1 MAFFGNSVENG
12 GHLRAF
18 LPTLSAFILLT
29 AMNSDPGLNA
39 SPLLKGVIFKS
50 TWYQERVKITVTQD

>member
-12 GHLRAF
+12 GHLRAV
-18 LPTLSAFILLT
+18 LLTLSAFILLIEL
-29 AMNSDPGLNA
+29 NSDPGLNS

-50 TWYQERVKITVTQD
+50 PDIKRGLKLQ

>member
-12 GHLRAF
+12 GHLRAV
-18 LPTLSAFILLT
+18 LPTLSAFIPLIEL
-29 AMNSDPGLNA
+29 NSDPGLNA

-50 TWYQERVKITVTQD
+50 T